1 MRSLI
6 KGPMIKGQ
14 MIKGLA
20 IAALVAP
27 LLSACVIYDS
37 DAGENVSVNLRRD
50 DAPPAEAIREARF
63 VDGALVARVDS
74 NGCTQAS
81 DFEVSVSDGSPAEI
95 TLRRTKQ
102 DLCKSLVPNGVEL
115 RWTYADLGLEPG
127 TPARILN
134 ALK

>member
-1 MRSLI
+1 MRGLV
-6 KGPMIKGQ
+6 
-14 MIKGLA
+14 KGLA
-20 IAALVAP
+20 AALLAAP

-37 DAGENVSVNLRRD
+37 SAGENVSVNVSRN

-63 VDGALVARVDS
+63 ADGALVVRVDS

-81 DFEVSVSDGSPAEI
+81 DFEVAVADNNPVEI

-102 DLCKSLVPNGVEL
+102 DLCKALVPNGVEL
-115 RWTYADLGLEPG
+115 RWTYADLGLDAG

-134 ALK
+134 PLK